1 MTIRSALMNVFSES
15 PFKFI
20 YEHMH
25 QSVQAVHLL
34 ERFFEVVLQSRW
46 DKAAEIQKNISVHES
61 EADQLRRQVSRR
73 LHSKVFLPVSR
84 YELLSLVKSQDSIAN
99 QAEDIAGYVLSRQI
113 VFPADMHEDILHFVQ
128 SSIAVCDAADH
139 IIARFDTV
147 MQSGFYGPCLNEV
160 EGLADK
166 IHDLEHEND
175 KHQVNL
181 RKKLKVHEPELS
193 PVDIMFM
200 YKILERIGN
209 IADSAHHIGEKFT
222 LMLVSI

>member
-1 MTIRSALMNVFSES
+1 MTIRSVLMNVFSES